1 MTFELN
7 ASHHQHELEAE
18 AEHAR
23 LVREARS
30 GDRTLSAVS
39 RARAAVGLGI
49 VELGIA
55 LGGETARRRAKD
67 AVRPRSLAIRAP
79 RAMPR

>member
-7 ASHHQHELEAE
+7 ATHHQHELEAE

-23 LVREARS
+23 LVGEARS
-30 GDRTLSAVS
+30 GRRNPSAVS
-39 RARAAVGLGI
+39 RARATVGLGI
-49 VELGIA
+49 VALGVA

-67 AVRPRSLAIRAP
+67 ATRPRSLAV
-79 RAMPR
+79 

>member
-1 MTFELN
+1 MTFQLN
-7 ASHHQHELEAE
+7 ASHHQQELEAE

-23 LVREARS
+23 LVRQARS
-30 GDRTLSAVS
+30 GNRRPSAVS

-55 LGGETARRRAKD
+55 LGGETVRRRAKD
-67 AVRPRSLAIRAP
+67 AARSRSLAV
-79 RAMPR
+79 